1 MEVVTHAVAL
11 GLEVS
16 VVVFRG
22 RHLDRH
28 VLDDFQSVGLQ
39 SHALLRVVGHEAH
52 LVHAKVAEHL
62 RAAAIVAL
70 VGLESE
76 VSVGIDGVVALLLL
90 ELVGGN
96 LVHQS
101 DAAAL
106 LLHVDEHTLALLVD
120 HLHGLV
126 ELVAAVAAL
135 RSKDVARGAGGS
147 ALLRSIHP

>member
-22 RHLDRH
+22 WHLDRH

-70 VGLESE
+70 VGFESE

-90 ELVGGN
+90 EACRR
-96 LVHQS
+96 QS
-101 DAAAL
+101 CSSVRCRAPPAAC
-106 LLHVDEHTLALLVD
+106 
-120 HLHGLV
+120 
-126 ELVAAVAAL
+126 
-135 RSKDVARGAGGS
+135 R
-147 ALLRSIHP
+147 